1 MQYQTEYQSPIGA
14 LRIVEENGALIRIEY
29 LNKGKAV
36 FSNQKT
42 EHDSI
47 EGNLA
52 KSMKSVYTEKTTL
65 LEEAVRQMQGY
76 FAGKRKSFDVPLKP
90 QGTPFQ
96 QKVWQALLEI
106 PYGETR
112 SYSDIA
118 EAIGNPKAVRAVGMA
133 NHYNPIMILIP
144 CHRVIGKNH
153 DMTGYA
159 CGIEVKRALL
169 QLEGVFQ
176 EHEEKKQKI

>member
-1 MQYQTEYQSPIGA
+1 MQYQVEYQSPIGA
-14 LRIVEENGALIRIEY
+14 LRIVEEDGALIRVEY
-29 LNKGKAV
+29 LNKKKTA
-36 FSNQKT
+36 FFNPKKENQDSGHHLKT
-42 EHDSI
+42 SI
-47 EGNLA
+47 
-52 KSMKSVYTEKTTL
+52 YTEKTAL
-65 LEEAVRQMQGY
+65 LEQTVWQLQGY

-96 QKVWQALLEI
+96 QRVWQALLEI

-133 NHYNPIMILIP
+133 NHNNPIMILIP

-159 CGIEVKRALL
+159 CGIEVKKALL